1 MAIFKYKNADG
12 TWETV
17 ESPGAVKY
25 IEQDLTELEKQIAR
39 TNIGSYIKRDV
50 IFSGNA
56 TSATFPSDKAPADYD
71 LLTFK
76 ISSDNGSPAT
86 CFTLDPTNSHPVPTI
101 YFVDI
106 SGNIHGQT
114 ISGANSSTKGQTVS
128 MATAY
133 GFTKIC
139 KIAGIV
145 GYKFEKEA

>member
-1 MAIFKYKNADG
+1 MAIFKYKNTDG

-25 IEQDLTELEKQIAR
+25 TTQSLTDVEKQIAR
-39 TNIGSYIKRDV
+39 ANIGSYIKRDV
-50 IFSGNA
+50 IFSGLS
-56 TSATFPSDKAPADYD
+56 TSAAFPSDKAPADYD

-86 CFTLDPTNSHPVPTI
+86 CITLEPTNSHPVPTI
-101 YFVDI
+101 YLVDI
-106 SGNIHGQT
+106 SGNIHGQS
-114 ISGANSSTKGQTVS
+114 ISGVNSSTKGQTITMGAV
-128 MATAY
+128 Y
-133 GFTKIC
+133 GFTKVC